1 MEKINLPKGLIRY
14 ASEENIVKKA
24 KFTFTPRLKGY
35 TAVLT
40 ILTGIF
46 IGMLFLRNDL
56 EANILRLPGQLYER
70 KEGNIISNVYT
81 YKLINKTNKEITDVS
96 FKLLSHPGS
105 IEVVTG
111 KRFDVPAQ
119 ELSEGTLF
127 IEINNSGLE
136 GDKDQLEI
144 GVYSGEDL
152 IETTSARFWHL
163 VLITSGLLKRRNMK
177 LNWGFGIVLAFI
189 GFIGFILY
197 FVIIAST
204 DQKAEHNL
212 VTDEYY
218 QEELKY
224 QEEINALENAK
235 NLNVR
240 FNFEQT
246 TEGLRIIIPE
256 TVRQQKSEGT
266 VSLYRPSNKQLDFD
280 LAISL
285 CTSGQR
291 GRR

>member
-1 MEKINLPKGLIRY
+1 
-14 ASEENIVKKA
+14 
-24 KFTFTPRLKGY
+24 
-35 TAVLT
+35 
-40 ILTGIF
+40 
-46 IGMLFLRNDL
+46 
-56 EANILRLPGQLYER
+56 
-70 KEGNIISNVYT
+70 
-81 YKLINKTNKEITDVS
+81 
-96 FKLLSHPGS
+96 
-105 IEVVTG
+105 
-111 KRFDVPAQ
+111 
-119 ELSEGTLF
+119 
-127 IEINNSGLE
+127 
-136 GDKDQLEI
+136 
-144 GVYSGEDL
+144 
-152 IETTSARFWHL
+152 
-163 VLITSGLLKRRNMK
+163 MK

-285 CTSGQR
+285 SNSHLLIPDNRLLG
-291 GRR
+291 GRWDIKIRWKHLDKDYLVKESITY

>member
-1 MEKINLPKGLIRY
+1 
-14 ASEENIVKKA
+14 
-24 KFTFTPRLKGY
+24 
-35 TAVLT
+35 
-40 ILTGIF
+40 
-46 IGMLFLRNDL
+46 
-56 EANILRLPGQLYER
+56 
-70 KEGNIISNVYT
+70 
-81 YKLINKTNKEITDVS
+81 
-96 FKLLSHPGS
+96 
-105 IEVVTG
+105 
-111 KRFDVPAQ
+111 
-119 ELSEGTLF
+119 
-127 IEINNSGLE
+127 
-136 GDKDQLEI
+136 
-144 GVYSGEDL
+144 
-152 IETTSARFWHL
+152 
-163 VLITSGLLKRRNMK
+163 MK

-197 FVIIAST
+197 FVIIANT

-246 TEGLRIIIPE
+246 TEGLRITIPE
-256 TVRQQKSEGT
+256 TVRQQKTEGT

-285 CTSGQR
+285 SNSHLLIPDNRLLG
-291 GRR
+291 GRWDIKIRWKHLDRDYLVKESITY